1 MNTDHV
7 SIRIP
12 CLEDNRV
19 HEISFANV
27 ERCVICLDED
37 VKYTHA
43 CEQCIGIKFCKECFI
58 EYNKNKKECPQCRQP
73 YLIQIEKKSCCLSK
87 FGNFIGVVCYRWW
100 HAWVGGY
107 QRMDSLFD
115 LSCRGYFARLLDII
129 FKTMVIMIM
138 GMIYLAMSIGL
149 GLLINGKDLKS
160 EPGEVV
166 WCGMIGFLILT
177 MALICCCRC
186 EECNRFTN

>member
-1 MNTDHV
+1 MNADHV

-19 HEISFANV
+19 HEISFANI

-37 VKYTHA
+37 VKYTHT
-43 CEQCIGIKFCKECFI
+43 CEQCIGIKFCNECFI

-73 YLIQIEKKSCCLSK
+73 YLIQIEKKSRCLSK
-87 FGNFIGVVCYRWW
+87 FGNFIGVVCDLRRQ
-100 HAWVGGY
+100 AWVGVY

-115 LSCRGYFARLLDII
+115 LSGPVVSRVSDII

-138 GMIYLAMSIGL
+138 GMICLVMSVGL
-149 GLLINGKDLKS
+149 GLLINGKDLKAKS
-160 EPGEVV
+160 GDIAG
-166 WCGMIGFLILT
+166 CGLMGFLIL
-177 MALICCCRC
+177 ALVAFCCCRC
-186 EECNRFTN
+186 DECTRFTS